1 MKALLTGDDSK
12 VVDVEYFVSTF
23 PLAKSNIYYYRGI
36 LSLKKYLV
44 MLPCIML
51 MLYMFLYLYSIKS
64 IDINTQRECAIQ
76 R

>member
-36 LSLKKYLV
+36 LSLKKIPGDAAMHNAYAIYV
-44 MLPCIML
+44 
-51 MLYMFLYLYSIKS
+51 SISLFYK
-64 IDINTQRECAIQ
+64 IYRY
-76 R
+76 